1 MINMFFI
8 YYTDFMKHNCLVIS
22 LRMNYLGDKPVV
34 VFYERTGYL
43 RFANLLITNGGSLRI
58 FNERPKLDY

>member
-1 MINMFFI
+1 
-8 YYTDFMKHNCLVIS
+8 MKHNCLVIS